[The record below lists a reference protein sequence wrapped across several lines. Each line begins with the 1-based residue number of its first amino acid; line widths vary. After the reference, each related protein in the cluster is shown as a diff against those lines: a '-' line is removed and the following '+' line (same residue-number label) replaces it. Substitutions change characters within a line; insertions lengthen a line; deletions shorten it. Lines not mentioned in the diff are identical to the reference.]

1 MATMKDVAK
10 MAGVSTSTV
19 SHVINNDRFV
29 SDAVRAKVDAAIK
42 TLNYAPSALARS
54 LKLNQTHTIGMLITA
69 SSNPFYSELVRG
81 VERSCFERGYSLV
94 LCNTEGDEQ
103 RMNRNLETLLQKRV
117 DGLLL
122 LCTETHLPSP
132 VIMSRYPSIPT
143 VMMDWAPFEGESDV
157 IQDNSLLGGETATQ
171 HLIDN
176 GYTRIACI
184 AGPQDKTPARLRLE
198 GYRNAMNRAGLE
210 IHEGYEIIGDF
221 EFQGG
226 FSAMNSLLALE
237 QPPHAVFTGNDAMA
251 VGAYQALY
259 QAGLKV
265 PQDMAVVGYDDIE
278 LARYMTPPLTTI
290 HQPKDE
296 LGELAVDVL
305 IHRMAQPTLEQQRL
319 FLTPE
324 LVVRGS
330 V

>member
-157 IQDNSLLGGETATQ
+157 IQDNSLLGGEMATQ

-210 IHEGYEIIGDF
+210 ILEGYEIIGDF

-226 FSAMNSLLALE
+226 FTAMNSLLALE